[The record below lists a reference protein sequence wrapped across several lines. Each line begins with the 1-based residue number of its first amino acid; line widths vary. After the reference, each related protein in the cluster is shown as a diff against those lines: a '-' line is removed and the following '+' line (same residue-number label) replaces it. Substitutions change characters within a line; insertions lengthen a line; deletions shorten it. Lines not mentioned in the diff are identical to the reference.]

1 MLQDEEYLSYEKLQ
15 TWEKSVD
22 FAVAV
27 MNVVETID
35 TGRKHYRLLEQIE
48 ACSTSVSMNIAEGKG
63 RWSQKEYKQFL
74 YYSRGSL
81 YETLTLMKIFKTKKW
96 IENTQ
101 YLELRRQALEINRM
115 LNGLIYSIKISIE
128 GEKKKEK

>member
-1 MLQDEEYLSYEKLQ
+1 MVPNEEYLSYEKLQ
-15 TWEKSVD
+15 TWQKAVD

-27 MNVVETID
+27 MDIVETID

-81 YETLTLMKIFKTKKW
+81 YETLTLMTIFKKKKW
-96 IENTQ
+96 IEITQ
-101 YLELRRQALEINRM
+101 YSKLRKQAMEINRM
-115 LNGLIYSIKISIE
+115 LNSLIYSIKISIE
-128 GEKKKEK
+128 GEKK